1 MEQRP
6 AGGAPVPGPL
16 RSARGIVVGR
26 PGYPVRDIQP
36 DAQTGTQ
43 PEVQPATRPDAPSS
57 PEPDG
62 AVRSSGGTGYIVAA
76 GAVVWRVGQ
85 NGLEVLLV
93 HRPRYEDWSWPKGK
107 LEPGESLPAAA
118 VREVQ
123 EETGLRVALGRPLP
137 SAHYRFSE
145 MTEKSVHYWA
155 AAGPPGPPPQPPR
168 PAEVDRLLWASA
180 SQADQMLTRRA
191 DRVQLTAVLAAHET
205 RTLVTFPLVV
215 LRHGHA
221 RPKSAWGRE
230 DQERPLVEVGHA
242 QASML
247 AGTLGAF
254 AVRKVLSSPW
264 RRCVQTLE
272 PFVQASGRR
281 LRTKTWL
288 SEDGHRR
295 DRGKTAALVAKYLGK
310 GKAVVLCTHR
320 PVLGTVLGVLAGHAE
335 VGRAA
340 SLPSKDPFLNPG
352 ELLVAHVARSTG
364 RVVAVERH
372 PC

>member
-6 AGGAPVPGPL
+6 AGGAPVPGP
-16 RSARGIVVGR
+16 AG
-26 PGYPVRDIQP
+26 PG
-36 DAQTGTQ
+36 
-43 PEVQPATRPDAPSS
+43 S
-57 PEPDG
+57 
-62 AVRSSGGTGYIVAA
+62 IVAA

-85 NGLEVLLV
+85 DGLEVLLV

-155 AAGPPGPPPQPPR
+155 AAGPPGPPPPPPR
-168 PAEVDRLLWASA
+168 PAEVDRLRWASA
-180 SQADQMLTRRA
+180 AEADQLLTRRA
-191 DRVQLTAVLAAHET
+191 DRAQLTAVQAAHEMG
-205 RTLVTFPLVV
+205 TLVTFPLGV

-230 DQERPLVEVGHA
+230 DQERPLVEVGRA
-242 QASML
+242 QATL
-247 AGTLGAF
+247 LVGTLEAF
-254 AVRKVLSSPW
+254 AMRRVLSSPW

-295 DRGKTAALVAKYLGK
+295 DRGKTAGLVTKYLVK

-340 SLPSKDPFLNPG
+340 SLPSKDPFLDPG

-372 PC
+372 PA